1 MKRGVSPLIAAV
13 LLIVF
18 VVTLLIVIFNL
29 TRETVESGFEKGEEI
44 FEGFSNCD
52 EVKFFVENAECGR
65 SDHENE
71 RRRNTDLLYMNIKNE
86 KNVDFKDAFVVK
98 FFYSGGG
105 GEEVSSVLDD
115 TRVNAYEVK
124 TMGIYR
130 PYVEGDFGKDYKE
143 INSIEIV
150 PRVKA
155 GDEFKFCTDKKRE
168 IEVRNC

>member
-71 RRRNTDLLYMNIKNE
+71 RRRNTDLLYMNINRSWL
-86 KNVDFKDAFVVK
+86 
-98 FFYSGGG
+98 FFSL
-105 GEEVSSVLDD
+105 VLQNFWA
-115 TRVNAYEVK
+115 RFSCCW
-124 TMGIYR
+124 M
-130 PYVEGDFGKDYKE
+130 
-143 INSIEIV
+143 
-150 PRVKA
+150 
-155 GDEFKFCTDKKRE
+155 
-168 IEVRNC
+168 